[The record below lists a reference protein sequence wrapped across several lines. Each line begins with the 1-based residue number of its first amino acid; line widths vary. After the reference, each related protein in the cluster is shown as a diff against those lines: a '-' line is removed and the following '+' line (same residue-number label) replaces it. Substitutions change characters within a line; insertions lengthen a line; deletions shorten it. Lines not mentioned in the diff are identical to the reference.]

1 MSVGSEQTRL
11 IVLRGN
17 SGSGKSTVAKA
28 LRDAYG
34 RGVAWVSQDLVRR
47 TILREEDRPGAA
59 NIGLIDQVARYSLDH
74 GFHVILDG
82 IFSAVHYE
90 LMLGGLARDHL
101 GLSRFYYLDVS
112 MDETLRRHT
121 TRPEAA
127 EFGADQ
133 MRSWYRPRDLLGGIC
148 ECVVGE
154 ASSLHETTTMIAN
167 DAQLLTTPYGP
178 VRQADG
184 RSSRARREHRPA
196 AEGLLVTGCAR
207 AASVPGEHRLPGSAR
222 APD

>member
-34 RGVAWVSQDLVRR
+34 RGMAWVSQDLLRR
-47 TILREEDRPGAA
+47 TILLEKDRPGAA

-74 GFHVILDG
+74 DFHVILDG
-82 IFSAVHYE
+82 IFYAGHYE
-90 LMLGGLARDHL
+90 LMLAGLARDHQ

-127 EFGADQ
+127 EFGADK
-133 MRSWYRPRDLLGGIC
+133 MRAWYRPRDLLGSIC
-148 ECVVGE
+148 ERVVGE
-154 ASSLHETTTMIAN
+154 TSSLHEITTMIAN
-167 DAQLLTTPYGP
+167 DTELLTIPYGP

-184 RSSRARREHRPA
+184 RSSRTGREHRPA
-196 AEGLLVTGCAR
+196 ADGLLVTGCAR
-207 AASVPGEHRLPGSAR
+207 AASVPGESRLPGSAR